1 MKSKTLITIILAFAI
16 QLGFSQNTNT
26 FFKSAD
32 TFFND
37 HVKNGKVAYKT
48 INSNQ
53 NQLNDLVKMIGEIS
67 VSSANANTK
76 QAFYINAY
84 NVLVIKGIIDHYP
97 LKSPLDQSG
106 FFDKI
111 SYQVAGQAL
120 TLNDIENKKLRAQF
134 GDARFHFVLVC
145 GAIGCPPLIS
155 QAYLPNTLNA
165 QLQKQTEIALNNPN
179 FIKVKKNKVQLSEI
193 FKWYK
198 EDFIKKGD
206 EINCINAFRNE
217 KLPTNAKLS
226 YYPYNWSLN
235 QQ

>member
-1 MKSKTLITIILAFAI
+1 MILAFAI
-16 QLGFSQNTNT
+16 QLGFSQNTDQ

-32 TFFND
+32 QFFKDN
-37 HVKNGKVAYKT
+37 VKDGKVAYSS
-48 INSNQ
+48 IHSNQ
-53 NQLNDLVKMIGEIS
+53 DQLNELVKMISVLS
-67 VSSANANTK
+67 VSNANANTK

-84 NVLVIKGIIDHYP
+84 NVLVIKGIVDNYP
-97 LKSPLDQSG
+97 IKSPLDQSG

-111 SYQVAGQAL
+111 SYKVAGQSL

-155 QAYLPNTLNA
+155 KAYLPKTLNA

-198 EDFIKKGD
+198 EDFVKKGD
-206 EINCINAFRNE
+206 EINYINTFRND
-217 KLPTNAKLS
+217 KIPTDAKLS